1 MSIVDATQMR
11 NQVLYGEWSSKWKS
25 VLNAI
30 GSLDDVDDFG
40 QAIFGTWR
48 PRQDM
53 GNIDVLAEVS
63 LAEMTGMRMGAP
75 LKIVA
80 IIDDVPD
87 SRTDKYESDW
97 NGFWHFVNVMQFNST
112 AVFLSKLGISK
123 AIYSNLGTIIAEAD
137 APEVALG
144 TDVVVDEKWND
155 IMDDFIDD
163 IAITCATEMHSRIHE
178 LETAGVEQKNI
189 CIVART
195 HKLLDSYIAGLQRA
209 GIKSFEIKANK
220 TDDRIFEGVRI
231 ATMHRV
237 KGLEFDHVFAVAVN
251 KKVLP
256 FGTRSDFEDDI
267 SLEEFRTGEKCLLY
281 VALTRARKSAC
292 VTCYG
297 GLSELI
303 V

>member
-1 MSIVDATQMR
+1 MSIVEAAQMT
-11 NQVLYGEWSSKWKS
+11 NQVLYSEWSSKWKS

-97 NGFWHFVNVMQFNST
+97 NGFWHFVNVMQFNS
-112 AVFLSKLGISK
+112 AAIFLSKLGISK
-123 AIYSNLGTIIAEAD
+123 AIYSNLGTIIAEED
-137 APEVALG
+137 APEAALG

-155 IMDDFIDD
+155 IMDEFIDD
-163 IAITCATEMHSRIHE
+163 IAITCATEMHNNGIPAPSVVGFE
-178 LETAGVEQKNI
+178 LSDEASGATIAEAEMVWEDRKIVWLLPEQEDYADVFKGNGWT
-189 CIVART
+189 V
-195 HKLLDSYIAGLQRA
+195 LLS
-209 GIKSFEIKANK
+209 SEEIN
-220 TDDRIFEGVRI
+220 
-231 ATMHRV
+231 MN
-237 KGLEFDHVFAVAVN
+237 VFGGTVN
-251 KKVLP
+251 
-256 FGTRSDFEDDI
+256 E
-267 SLEEFRTGEKCLLY
+267 
-281 VALTRARKSAC
+281 
-292 VTCYG
+292 
-297 GLSELI
+297 
-303 V
+303 

>member
-1 MSIVDATQMR
+1 M
-11 NQVLYGEWSSKWKS
+11 
-25 VLNAI
+25 LNAS

-87 SRTDKYESDW
+87 SRTDKYELDW

-112 AVFLSKLGISK
+112 AIFLSKLGISK

-137 APEVALG
+137 APEAELG
-144 TDVVVDEKWND
+144 MDVIVDEKWND

-163 IAITCATEMHSRIHE
+163 IAITCATEMHNNGIPAPSVVGFE
-178 LETAGVEQKNI
+178 LSDEASGATIAESEMAWEDKKIAWLLPEQEDYMDVFKDKGWTVLLSSEEINI
-189 CIVART
+189 
-195 HKLLDSYIAGLQRA
+195 
-209 GIKSFEIKANK
+209 N
-220 TDDRIFEGVRI
+220 
-231 ATMHRV
+231 
-237 KGLEFDHVFAVAVN
+237 VFGGTVN
-251 KKVLP
+251 
-256 FGTRSDFEDDI
+256 E
-267 SLEEFRTGEKCLLY
+267 
-281 VALTRARKSAC
+281 
-292 VTCYG
+292 
-297 GLSELI
+297 
-303 V
+303 